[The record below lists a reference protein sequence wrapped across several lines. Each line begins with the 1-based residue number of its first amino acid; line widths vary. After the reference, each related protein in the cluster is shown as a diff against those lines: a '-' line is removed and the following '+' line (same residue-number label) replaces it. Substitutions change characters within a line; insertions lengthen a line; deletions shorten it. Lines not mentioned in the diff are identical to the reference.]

1 MKVFYFTP
9 LQSDYLF
16 HLTSQLGVSQM
27 MTAQTILH
35 AEIGNVSTP
44 VLWTDLVHLL
54 PSVRLLITTLCA
66 LVLMVSLALH
76 ILDVLRVS
84 LPP

>member
-1 MKVFYFTP
+1 
-9 LQSDYLF
+9 
-16 HLTSQLGVSQM
+16 

-35 AEIGNVSTP
+35 AEIGNVSTH

-84 LPP
+84 LPAQIIHEIYVNVLVQVDQKSCFGLE